1 MLNRYPRRLF
11 HLELYLPVQMK
22 MNHCLSS
29 DVFDDFSQ
37 GSYFNSTFHSEY
49 HQIWQEVFK
58 DSKRNKKTLHLDEI
72 ENMLIRLFPILIKKQ
87 LYKRSSEGL
96 DSMDMPVVF
105 MPQKS
110 GADCVSKPK
119 VKIYAS
125 HFFVASHRF
134 KIILKSI

>member
-1 MLNRYPRRLF
+1 MFNKYPRRLF
-11 HLELYLPVQMK
+11 YLELYLPAQMK

-29 DVFDDFSQ
+29 DVFVDFSN

-49 HQIWQEVFK
+49 QQICQELFR
-58 DSKRNKKTLHLDEI
+58 DSKRNIKTLHLDKI
-72 ENMLIRLFPILIKKQ
+72 ENMLISLFPILIKKQ

-125 HFFVASHRF
+125 HFFVVSHKTPRY
-134 KIILKSI
+134 